1 MKVPGL
7 RSDYQKIGGIVYFG
21 RMLDKIRLNAAGR
34 LPAGYFVGTA
44 NRTHF
49 DSRCTRFLRVD
60 YQALAGRVLE
70 GGSDEEI
77 LEWCFQ
83 MGRRLSDEDI
93 EVWSAFI
100 CKRGLR
106 DSPDILADLED
117 SKIKSGLSH
126 RSDIDTYLRR
136 HDAEEGRAPIG

>member
-7 RSDYQKIGGIVYFG
+7 RSDTQKVGGIVYFG

-60 YQALAGRVLE
+60 YQALVGRVLE
-70 GGSDEEI
+70 GGSDDEI

-83 MGRRLSDEDI
+83 HGHRPSEEEI
-93 EVWSAFI
+93 EIWNGFMM
-100 CKRGLR
+100 KRGWR
-106 DSPDILADLED
+106 DAGSEELQEEKRLLGFADRDDIQTWFDL
-117 SKIKSGLSH
+117 H
-126 RSDIDTYLRR
+126 A
-136 HDAEEGRAPIG
+136 AEEEHARG

>member
-7 RSDYQKIGGIVYFG
+7 RSDYRKVGGIVYFG

-34 LPAGYFVGTA
+34 LPAGYFLGTA

-49 DSRCTRFLRVD
+49 DSRCTRFLQVD
-60 YQALAGRVLE
+60 YKGLVARVLE

-83 MGRRLSDEDI
+83 NGYRPSDEEI
-93 EVWSAFI
+93 EVWNGFMM
-100 CKRGLR
+100 KRGWR
-106 DSPDILADLED
+106 DTGSEELEQEKRNLGFADRDDIQTWFDL
-117 SKIKSGLSH
+117 H
-126 RSDIDTYLRR
+126 V
-136 HDAEEGRAPIG
+136 AEEEIADD

>member
-7 RSDYQKIGGIVYFG
+7 RSDYERVGGIVYFG
-21 RMLDKIRLNAAGR
+21 RMLDKIRLHAAGR

-60 YQALAGRVLE
+60 YQALVDRVLE

-77 LEWCFQ
+77 LGWCFQ
-83 MGRRLSDEDI
+83 HGYRPSDEEI
-93 EVWSAFI
+93 EIWNGFMM
-100 CKRGLR
+100 KRGWR
-106 DSPDILADLED
+106 DAGSDELHEEKRLLGFGSRDDIQTWFDL
-117 SKIKSGLSH
+117 H
-126 RSDIDTYLRR
+126 A
-136 HDAEEGRAPIG
+136 AEEEHPSG

>member
-7 RSDYQKIGGIVYFG
+7 RGDYQKVGGIVYFG
-21 RMLDKIRLNAAGR
+21 RMLDKIRLKAAGQ

-60 YQALAGRVLE
+60 YQALVDRVLE
-70 GGSDEEI
+70 GGSDEEV

-83 MGRRLSDEDI
+83 HGHRPSDEEI
-93 EVWSAFI
+93 EVWNGFMM
-100 CKRGLR
+100 KRGWR
-106 DSPDILADLED
+106 DTGSEELQQEKRLLGFANRGDIHTWFDLH
-117 SKIKSGLSH
+117 S
-126 RSDIDTYLRR
+126 
-136 HDAEEGRAPIG
+136 AEEERTND